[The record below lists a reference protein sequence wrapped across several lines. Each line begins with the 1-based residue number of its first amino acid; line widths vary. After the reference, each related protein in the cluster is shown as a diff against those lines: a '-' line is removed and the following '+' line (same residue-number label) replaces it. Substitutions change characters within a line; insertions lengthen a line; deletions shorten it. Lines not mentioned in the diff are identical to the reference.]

1 MAYAAAQDM
10 IDRFGERTLAE
21 VTTDSGDTPDTAKL
35 DLALSDASN
44 LIDGFLQARYS
55 LPLTAVPA
63 QLQLHACNIAFY
75 QLLAARPT
83 GDIEDVRKRYDDA
96 IAYLRDVSLGRI
108 SLGLA
113 EDQAP
118 ATEHGG
124 LKLAGPTKRFGRD
137 NLVGF

>member
-1 MAYAAAQDM
+1 MAYATAQDM
-10 IDRFGERTLAE
+10 IDRFGERPLAE
-21 VTTDSGDTPDTAKL
+21 VTTDVGDTPDTAKL

-44 LIDGFLQARYS
+44 LIDGYLQARYA
-55 LPLTAVPA
+55 LPLNAVPA

-96 IAYLRDVSLGRI
+96 LAYLLKVSMGKI

-124 LKLAGPTKRFGRD
+124 LKVAGPIKRFGRD
-137 NLVGF
+137 NLEGF